1 MMKICTIYNSYSGN
15 TRCVAE
21 SVHAACGGELVE
33 VISKEYSSRLTA
45 YTIGCY
51 RAMKGMSD
59 RIEPASIDVSSSDLI
74 VIGTPVWAGRATPA
88 INGAVAALTGCG
100 GKPAV
105 IFATCGGKGDDAL
118 RFMREALEAQ
128 GVKVAGEFVFDKN
141 TLKDKDLMNAMI
153 DAVKAAAGSS

>member
-1 MMKICTIYNSYSGN
+1 MKICTIYNSYSGN
-15 TRCVAE
+15 TRGVAE

-33 VISKEYSSRLTA
+33 VKSKEYSTRLTA

-59 RIEPASIDVSSSDLI
+59 RIEPVKIDVSGSDLI

-88 INGAVAALTGCG
+88 VNGAIAALTGCG

-118 RFMREALEAQ
+118 RFMREALEAK
-128 GVKVAGEFVFDKN
+128 GVRVAGEFVFDKN
-141 TLKDKDLMNAMI
+141 TVKDKDRINAMVS
-153 DAVKAAAGSS
+153 AVTSAAGTA